1 MYGKLTR
8 FVGGERCSR
17 FEMKMIHRINGRE
30 LMPKKSRSVVGLM
43 YGQHQTRDRAAGATL
58 KSRSIVGSALE

>member
-30 LMPKKSRSVVGLM
+30 LMLKKSRSVVGSM
-43 YGQHQTRDRAAGATL
+43 YGQHQTRDRAAGSEFEDNMVTQL
-58 KSRSIVGSALE
+58 